1 MQSVACYMKKLN
13 MILLPLTVGLC
24 LARYAYHLVHIF
36 LYVDSAPATSR
47 KVQVHKRSW
56 VVRSFFVFGI
66 AFTLSFGYYV
76 FNLLEAMQ
84 LARVKPIEY
93 YAIVMPVQVNLGILI
108 GTILQSR
115 MEKRI
120 AQKEAL
126 RAAAAKAEEG
136 QADEKEALLDAE

>member
-1 MQSVACYMKKLN
+1 M
-13 MILLPLTVGLC
+13 
-24 LARYAYHLVHIF
+24 
-36 LYVDSAPATSR
+36 
-47 KVQVHKRSW
+47 
-56 VVRSFFVFGI
+56 VRSFFVFGI